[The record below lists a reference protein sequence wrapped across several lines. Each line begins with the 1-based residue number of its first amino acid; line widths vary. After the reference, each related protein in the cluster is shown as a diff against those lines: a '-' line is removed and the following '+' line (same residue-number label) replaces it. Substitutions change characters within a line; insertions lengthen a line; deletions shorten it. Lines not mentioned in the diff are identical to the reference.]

1 MVFGETARVVGT
13 EGGRH
18 IIAVQQGVVHAGNQ
32 RVQTGFRDAR
42 LRGIGAGAIAQV
54 ILFQRFVGEMVGA
67 QVTVGGFRSLSR
79 KACQCV
85 QIVDAAEVAC
95 VGGCVFLL
103 PDVGLP
109 VARAA
114 DALRGQS
121 QRGVCSREIV
131 LRQLFAA
138 ESHGGFQRQV
148 ANAIAGPHVRKQI
161 VVHVLGHAL
170 TEVVHRVRGMV
181 ANGKV
186 GIFVGVLEV
195 VGAVLI
201 INADHR
207 RHQQR
212 IDKAVGDAGRI
223 GRRVEYLL
231 LGGGQ
236 TLLH

>member
-1 MVFGETARVVGT
+1 MLGIAARTAIRTSGIAGSEGIVGNLLVAHQSGRYAQFQVVDGLHAGEEALPVNVPRHAQRGEVAPAVIFGETARVVGA

-18 IIAVQQGVVHAGNQ
+18 VIAVQQGVVHAGNQ

-42 LRGIGAGAIAQV
+42 LRGIGAGAVAQV

-67 QVTVGGFRSLSR
+67 QVAVGGFRSLSR

-131 LRQLFAA
+131 LRQLLAA
-138 ESHGGFQRQV
+138 ESHGGF
-148 ANAIAGPHVRKQI
+148 
-161 VVHVLGHAL
+161 
-170 TEVVHRVRGMV
+170 
-181 ANGKV
+181 
-186 GIFVGVLEV
+186 
-195 VGAVLI
+195 
-201 INADHR
+201 
-207 RHQQR
+207 
-212 IDKAVGDAGRI
+212 
-223 GRRVEYLL
+223 
-231 LGGGQ
+231 
-236 TLLH
+236 